1 MDKKY
6 IEAAREVN
14 DKLRMIPQIPIG
26 NEGMMERLREMKA
39 WIGLEEVL
47 TEETVKVIRELR
59 D

>member
-26 NEGMMERLREMKA
+26 NEGMMERLREMKD

-47 TEETVKVIRELR
+47 SAETVKVIRKLK
-59 D
+59 

>member
-26 NEGMMERLREMKA
+26 NEGMMERLRGMKT

-47 TEETVKVIRELR
+47 SAETVKVIRKLK
-59 D
+59 